1 MPPKRKI
8 SSSSPSLASRGK
20 RKIIKEY
27 SNSITS
33 LNSLSEKDERIRSD
47 IRKFRQ
53 PTEQRELAKKLKD
66 CYLDNNP
73 NETWYEINDKDN
85 IDDDEYVIQMEFF
98 KKLNSDFNPKKDYHK
113 QLLFP
118 STLLQFMSLI
128 NNLELTHIDSDIY
141 DACQSDILSYF
152 LTIIDTINIKVLY
165 VICDGDNYYL
175 SPLNLKKIR
184 TQLRKQKINID
195 SADININNLNEE
207 LKTQYKEFKD
217 KRLYKIDESKYDFV
231 FISSSFKKFNTTR
244 NKLQVV
250 LSNIDLTKD
259 YKSSILFNENHVIS
273 INKCNNYNIL
283 NTTWYPFNNYNITD
297 FKDYDFYI
305 KNEKIYYIED
315 TDIDDNKEKNYY
327 LRHKIKD
334 NFENSLLT
342 INLYSNRAS
351 LKTKIYKQIEGGT
364 IELKE
369 NIPEVSVCSDV
380 FFPNNLYEFC
390 WFSSI
395 INSLFYTDD
404 IAAIFLNKSIRNMD
418 NTFKFFNDFYID
430 KKYQTINFKDQKELK
445 KILKHVIYIMSFI
458 YCSYSILSKNQL
470 DERITNKKKWYEIYK
485 TFTDKDTYRT
495 IATIILGLSN
505 IKK

>member
-33 LNSLSEKDERIRSD
+33 LNSLSEKDERIRSN

-53 PTEQRELAKKLKD
+53 PTDQRELAKKLKD

-73 NETWYEINDKDN
+73 NETWYEINHKDN

-98 KKLNSDFNPKKDYHK
+98 EKLNLNFNPKNYHK

-128 NNLELTHIDSDIY
+128 NNLELTDIDSNIY
-141 DACQSDILSYF
+141 DAYQLELLSYF

-165 VICDGDNYYL
+165 VICDGNNYYL

-195 SADININNLNEE
+195 SADINNLNEE

-217 KRLYKIDESKYDFV
+217 KRLYKIDASKYDFV
-231 FISSSFKKFNTTR
+231 FISSSFEKFNITI
-244 NKLQVV
+244 NKLQVF
-250 LSNIDLTKD
+250 LSNIDLTKH
-259 YKSSILFNENHVIS
+259 YKSSILSNDSHVIS

-283 NTTWYPFNNYNITD
+283 NTTWYPFNSYNITG
-297 FKDYDFYI
+297 FEDYDFYI
-305 KNEKIYYIED
+305 ENEKIYYIDD
-315 TDIDDNKEKNYY
+315 TDDNEKNYY
-327 LRHKIKD
+327 LRHKIYD
-334 NFENSLLT
+334 DFENSLLT
-342 INLYSNRAS
+342 IHLYSNRTS

-369 NIPEVSVCSDV
+369 NIPEVSVCSDI
-380 FFPNNLYEFC
+380 FFPNNLYSFC

-404 IAAIFLNKSIRNMD
+404 IAAIFLNKSIRHMD
-418 NTFKFFNDFYID
+418 KTFKFFNDFYID

-445 KILKHVIYIMSFI
+445 KILKHVIYLMSFI